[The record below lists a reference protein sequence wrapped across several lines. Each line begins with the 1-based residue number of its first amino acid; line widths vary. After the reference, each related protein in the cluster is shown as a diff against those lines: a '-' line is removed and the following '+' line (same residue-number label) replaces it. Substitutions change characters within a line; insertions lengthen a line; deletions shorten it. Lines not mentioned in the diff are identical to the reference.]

1 MTQAV
6 GSDWYIVIDGA
17 PTGPVSAADLSAMVM
32 KRHVGADNLV
42 WCEGLADWTPI
53 GAVLGA
59 SERPAPIALTHT
71 VHVEAAERRRTA
83 HRVVSLSRLYV
94 EQLAER
100 ALTAIPR
107 PSSAFI
113 AEAHDFGGIYL
124 DADNTHAD
132 AELSFDQASAHYV
145 VEPPPRRAAAS
156 LQPELA
162 TLARLVEVSEA
173 SVERTT
179 AWSDHEPG
187 TAVARYA

>member
-32 KRHVGADNLV
+32 KRQVGADNLV
-42 WCEGLADWTPI
+42 WCEGLAGWMPI

-59 SERPAPIALTHT
+59 SERPAPRALTHT

-83 HRVVSLSRLYV
+83 QRVVSLSRLYV

-100 ALTAIPR
+100 TLTAIPQ

-113 AEAHDFGGIYL
+113 AQAH
-124 DADNTHAD
+124 D
-132 AELSFDQASAHYV
+132 AELSFDEASAHYV
-145 VEPPPRRAAAS
+145 VEPPPQRGAAS
-156 LQPELA
+156 WQPELA

-173 SVERTT
+173 SADPTT

-187 TAVARYA
+187 TAVVRYG

>member
-32 KRHVGADNLV
+32 KRQVGADNLV
-42 WCEGLADWTPI
+42 WCEGLAGWMPI

-59 SERPAPIALTHT
+59 SARPAPRALTHT

-83 HRVVSLSRLYV
+83 NRVVSLSRLYV

-100 ALTAIPR
+100 TLTAIPQ
-107 PSSAFI
+107 PSSEFI
-113 AEAHDFGGIYL
+113 TEAHDAPTYGGPAL
-124 DADNTHAD
+124 DH
-132 AELSFDQASAHYV
+132 ASAHYV
-145 VEPPPRRAAAS
+145 VEPPQRGAAS
-156 LQPELA
+156 WQPELA

-173 SVERTT
+173 SADPTT
-179 AWSDHEPG
+179 AWSDRQPG
-187 TAVARYA
+187 TAVVRYG

>member
-32 KRHVGADNLV
+32 KRQVGADNLV
-42 WCEGLADWTPI
+42 WCEGLAGWMPI

-59 SERPAPIALTHT
+59 SERPAPRALTHT

-100 ALTAIPR
+100 TLTAIPQ
-107 PSSAFI
+107 PSSEFI
-113 AEAHDFGGIYL
+113 AEAHDAAGFHLAADDAPTYGGPAL
-124 DADNTHAD
+124 DH
-132 AELSFDQASAHYV
+132 ASAHYV
-145 VEPPPRRAAAS
+145 VEPPQRGAAS
-156 LQPELA
+156 WQPELA

-173 SVERTT
+173 SADPTT
-179 AWSDHEPG
+179 AWSDQQPG
-187 TAVARYA
+187 TAVVRYG